1 MKRVWIY
8 WICQVC
14 GWGLYAV
21 INGVLFTAIG
31 KYSLKAAIANITVS
45 VLGVAVT
52 HAAHWWIGRNQWRMK
67 RILSLIPRILLLSF
81 ICGLVMK
88 WSATVVSVFVIGLY
102 TWSDITLGYSLVTTF
117 NFSFMVF
124 LWMLLYFGIHYF
136 RNYQQ
141 SALQNVQL
149 QAAKREAELSL
160 LKAQLN
166 PHFLFN
172 ALNSIRALTVENPA
186 KAQDAITHLANM
198 LRYTL
203 QSQNDRSATFA
214 EELQT
219 VRDYLALESLRFE
232 ERLRVEWNI
241 DPKSESLKMPSMLL
255 QPLIE
260 NAIKHGVSHDPKGGE
275 IRIESSVNNHQL
287 IVRVTNSGRLNGES
301 DSTKIGVE
309 NIRGRLR
316 LMFGETAV
324 FSLQQHN
331 INTVCA
337 EIQIPVNA

>member
-1 MKRVWIY
+1 MKRTWIY

-31 KYSLKAAIANITVS
+31 KYSLKAAAANITVS
-45 VLGVAVT
+45 IFGMAVT
-52 HAAHWWIGRNQWRMK
+52 HAARWWIGRNQWRTR
-67 RILSLIPRILLLSF
+67 RILPLIPRVLLLSF
-81 ICGLVMK
+81 VCGLVMK
-88 WSATVVSVFVIGLY
+88 WSATLVSIFAIGLY
-102 TWSDITLGYSLVTTF
+102 TWSDITLGYSLITTF

-172 ALNSIRALTVENPA
+172 ALNSIRALTVENPV

-198 LRYTL
+198 LRYAL
-203 QSQNDRSATFA
+203 QSQNDRPVTFA

-219 VRDYLALESLRFE
+219 ARDYLALESLRFE
-232 ERLRVEWNI
+232 ERLRVEWAI

-260 NAIKHGVSHDPKGGE
+260 NAIKHGVGRDPQGGT
-275 IRIESSVNNHQL
+275 IRIESSADHHVL
-287 IVRVTNSGRLNGES
+287 IVRVTNSGRINGES
-301 DSTKIGVE
+301 NSTKIGVD

-316 LMFGETAV
+316 LMFGESAA
-324 FSLQQHN
+324 FSLQQHTD
-331 INTVCA
+331 TVCA
-337 EIQIPVNA
+337 EIKIPVNG

>member
-1 MKRVWIY
+1 MKREWMY
-8 WICQVC
+8 WICQIC
-14 GWGLYAV
+14 GWGLYAA
-21 INGVLFTAIG
+21 INGVLFTAVG
-31 KYSLKAAIANITVS
+31 KYSLKAAAANVMVS
-45 VLGVAVT
+45 AFGVAVT
-52 HAAHWWIGRNQWRMK
+52 HAARWWMRRSQWQSK

-81 ICGLVMK
+81 VCGLVMK
-88 WSATVVSVFVIGLY
+88 WSATIFSILTIGLY
-102 TWSDITLGYSLVTTF
+102 KWSDITLGYSLITTF

-172 ALNSIRALTVENPA
+172 ALNSIRALTVENPV

-203 QSQNDRSATFA
+203 QSQNGRSVTFA

-232 ERLRVEWNI
+232 ERLRVEWAI

-260 NAIKHGVSHDPKGGE
+260 NAIKHGISRDPQGGE
-275 IRIESSVNNHQL
+275 IRIESLVDHHKL
-287 IVRVTNSGRLNGES
+287 IVRVTNSGRLNGKT

-316 LMFGETAV
+316 LMFGESAGFT
-324 FSLQQHN
+324 LQQQS
-331 INTVCA
+331 NTVCA
-337 EIQIPVNA
+337 EIQIPVSE